1 VRAAGWGWRHGGRR
15 AWAIDGLDLRIEAG
29 ERVLLLGASGSGKS
43 TLLAALAGVLG
54 DAEDGEEH
62 GALTLDG
69 VDPRRARGRAGLVL
83 QDPATQVVMARV
95 GDEVA
100 FGPENLAVPAEEIRR
115 RVPAA
120 LAAVGLDLPLAASTG
135 RLSGGQQQRLA
146 LAAVLAMAPGLLL
159 LDEPTAEL
167 DPAGVVEVRDAV
179 LAAAA
184 ATGATLL
191 VVEHRVATWA
201 PHVDRLLVLGPG
213 GGLIADGPPDLV
225 LAEHG
230 AELAAAG
237 VWVPGREPAGP
248 ALPASGGDPLL
259 ATRSLVVGRDRTPL
273 RAVEDLV
280 LRAGSLVALA
290 GPNGSGKTTLALT
303 LGGLLPPVTGRV
315 EPAAALARGLAGPPI
330 RWRSR
335 ELLPRIA
342 VVLQSPQHSFL
353 ATRVR
358 DELAVG
364 LAALRRPEAERTA
377 RVDELLERLDL
388 AALADANPFTLSGGQ
403 QRRLSVGS
411 ALAAAPRLVIL
422 DEPTFGQDARTWAAL
437 VALLAEVVAAGAG
450 VLTATHDPGLLAAA
464 SSRIDLAALGVPA

>member
-15 AWAIDGLDLRIEAG
+15 AWAVEGLDLSIEPG
-29 ERVLLLGASGSGKS
+29 ERVLVLGPSGSGKS
-43 TLLAALAGVLG
+43 TVLSALAGVLG
-54 DAEDGEEH
+54 DAEDGEER
-62 GALTLDG
+62 GILTLDG
-69 VDPRRARGRAGLVL
+69 ADPRAARGRAGLVL
-83 QDPATQVVMARV
+83 QDPSTQVVLPRI

-100 FGPENLAVPAEEIRR
+100 FGPENLGVPVAEIRR

-120 LAAVGLDLPLAASTG
+120 LAAVGLHLPLGTATG

-191 VVEHRVATWA
+191 VVEHRVAAWA
-201 PHVDRLLVLGPG
+201 PYVDRVLVLGSAG
-213 GGLIADGPPDLV
+213 RLLADGPPHRV
-225 LAEHG
+225 LAERG

-237 VWVPGREPAGP
+237 VWVPGREPATP
-248 ALPASGGDPLL
+248 ELPQPTGDPLL
-259 ATRSLVVGRDRTPL
+259 TTRGLVVGRDRNPL
-273 RAVEDLV
+273 RPVADLA
-280 LRAGSLVALA
+280 LGAGSLTTLA

-303 LGGLLPPVTGRV
+303 LGGLVPPVSGLV
-315 EPAAALARGLAGPPI
+315 EPAPALAAGVAGAPI
-330 RWRSR
+330 HWRSR
-335 ELLPRIA
+335 DLLTRIA
-342 VVLQSPQHSFL
+342 MVLQSPQHSFL
-353 ATRVR
+353 TGRVR

-364 LAALRRPEAERTA
+364 LVALKRPEVERAA
-377 RVDELLERLDL
+377 RVDELLERLGL

-403 QRRLSVGS
+403 QRRLSVGA

-437 VALLAEVVAAGAG
+437 VALLAEVVTAGSG
-450 VLTATHDPGLLAAA
+450 VLAATHDPALLAAA
-464 SSRIDLAALGVPA
+464 SSRIDLAPVGARA